1 MSPPKTAHDVCGS
14 VTSVL
19 VLVWRRRIAPNWWDV
34 AGLRR
39 MLSMADRACP
49 LRVMVAHVH
58 RGGEDKVPRI
68 AQQRSARS
76 SKYLRRD
83 GRGSSRE
90 MEHMMTRNRRRKA
103 EIHAHQA
110 ATGTAYLVAR
120 RQIIAFAEV
129 MQQHP
134 QLNSFGI
141 GVFDAHRKTAEERQT
156 DLAAGREELAGGV
169 AMVME
174 TAAWLRENITPIK
187 TPTAS
192 SYSVKHVMEQ
202 ATGSYVTNGEFIA
215 AALLAGYTF
224 KYAQPNV
231 LFGMSDRD
239 LKRMN

>member
-1 MSPPKTAHDVCGS
+1 
-14 VTSVL
+14 
-19 VLVWRRRIAPNWWDV
+19 
-34 AGLRR
+34 
-39 MLSMADRACP
+39 
-49 LRVMVAHVH
+49 
-58 RGGEDKVPRI
+58 
-68 AQQRSARS
+68 
-76 SKYLRRD
+76 
-83 GRGSSRE
+83 
-90 MEHMMTRNRRRKA
+90 MTRNRRRKA

-120 RQIIAFAEV
+120 RQITAFAEV

-141 GVFDAHRKTAEERQT
+141 GVFHARRKTAEQRQT

-192 SYSVKHVMEQ
+192 SYSVKYVMER